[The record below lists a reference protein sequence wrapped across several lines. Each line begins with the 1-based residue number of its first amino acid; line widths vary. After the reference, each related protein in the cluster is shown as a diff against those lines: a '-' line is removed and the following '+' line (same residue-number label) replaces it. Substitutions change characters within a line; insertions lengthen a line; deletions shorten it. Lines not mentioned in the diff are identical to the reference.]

1 MKQKRVHIGVAVER
15 DRVTA
20 FARRGALVQ
29 QLAIDVD
36 AAAGNDIAAAFVA
49 LRDQLKGVFGH
60 ELDDARVAIALMPP
74 HADTR
79 LLPLPPL
86 RQAEADAVVRRDA
99 GRWFFGVAVPRVTA
113 VQVAPG
119 LPVLA
124 GAAEAPLL
132 DTLHAAADAVGW
144 RVDTLTTAGAAWI
157 VAASSAAQDVRS
169 AGARNVARAA
179 RDRHV
184 PDSAPSTVVAVHA
197 GTAHIMQV
205 VGGRA
210 AALRRLPAA
219 ETDEII
225 AAAGEVSAATGRRV
239 VLMMDDDVRPV
250 FARRFTEA
258 GWSVATGGSAA
269 VAAAQY
275 AGSAAL
281 RLETASMAAGRSA
294 RERRQA
300 VRLAVAAAVLVLAT
314 AAVELWG
321 ATRELDA
328 VRGRRAEI
336 RAQVSP
342 LLALRDSIARLDT
355 QAADIEA
362 AGNSSPRWT
371 AALFD
376 LALLLP
382 PESWLTRL
390 HATGD
395 TLVMDAQGE
404 RAGAALQALR
414 GSASL
419 RDTRLVGV
427 VDRELADGAT
437 SSERFRIRARVEAP

>member
-15 DRVTA
+15 DRITA
-20 FARRGALVQ
+20 HARRGALVQ
-29 QLAIDVD
+29 QLVVHVD
-36 AAAGNDIAAAFVA
+36 TTTGSDITAAFAV
-49 LRDQLKGVFGH
+49 LREQLKVVFGH
-60 ELDDARVAIALMPP
+60 GLDGARVAIALMPP
-74 HADTR
+74 LADTR

-99 GRWFFGVAVPRVTA
+99 GRYFFGVAVPRVTA
-113 VQVAPG
+113 VQVAAG

-124 GAAEAPLL
+124 GAADAPLL
-132 DTLHAAADAVGW
+132 DMLRAAVHAVGW
-144 RVDTLTTAGAAWI
+144 RVDALTTAGAAWI
-157 VAASSAAQDVRS
+157 VAASAAAKDVRS
-169 AGARNVARAA
+169 AGARNVARAV

-184 PDSAPSTVVAVHA
+184 PDSAALTVVAVHA
-197 GTAHIMQV
+197 GTAHVVHV

-225 AAAGEVSAATGRRV
+225 AAAGVGAAAPGRRV
-239 VLMMDDDVRPV
+239 VLMMDDDVRHA
-250 FARRFTEA
+250 FALRFTEA
-258 GWSVATGGSAA
+258 GWSVATSGSAA
-269 VAAAQY
+269 AAAALH

-314 AAVELWG
+314 AAVEFWG

-419 RDTRLVGV
+419 RDARLIGV

-437 SSERFRIRARVEAP
+437 SSERFRIRARVEGP